1 MGMIINKDK
10 QNDFLLRFIF
20 TPLTKYAKILYYRPI
35 KRFLMAVI
43 RSRTVLIIMSMQFL
57 PFDRDAAA
65 IVAPYFHARGDRFCD
80 RTVGVNYMW
89 RVPFDGSYTITDG
102 CLILR
107 VSYGE
112 KGIHFTFPV
121 GENPGAAL
129 TSLEQYCR
137 ENGLPLRFAAVS
149 EQEITALRER
159 YSHIT
164 VTTNRD
170 FSDYLYYY
178 DDLATFAGRR
188 YSAQRNHINKFI
200 KLHPDWAYRPLTR
213 EDVPTVQA
221 FLQNYIARKSAN
233 EPLSRSE
240 LTELRGC
247 TDLLEAMHDFE
258 MHGGMITVGGNVVAF
273 AIGET
278 LGDTLYVHC
287 EKGDV
292 RYAGVYQLMVREF
305 AAHNAAPHL
314 HYINREDDAG
324 DTGLRQSKLAY
335 RPCALLEKGI
345 AVINEEKE

>member
-1 MGMIINKDK
+1 
-10 QNDFLLRFIF
+10 
-20 TPLTKYAKILYYRPI
+20 
-35 KRFLMAVI
+35 
-43 RSRTVLIIMSMQFL
+43 MSMSIQFL

-89 RVPFDGSYTITDG
+89 RVPFDGSYAITDG

-112 KGIHFTFPV
+112 KGIHFTFPI
-121 GENPGAAL
+121 GENPDAAL

-137 ENGLPLRFAAVS
+137 ENGLPLQFAAVS
-149 EQEITALRER
+149 EEEIALLKRR
-159 YSHIT
+159 YTH
-164 VTTNRD
+164 VAVATNRD
-170 FSDYLYYY
+170 FFDYLYHY

-188 YSAQRNHINKFI
+188 YSAQRNNINKFI
-200 KLHPDWAYRPLTR
+200 KLHSDWAYRPLTR
-213 EDVPTVQA
+213 EDVPAVQA
-221 FLQNYIARKSAN
+221 FLKEYVERKSAK

-247 TDLLEAMHDFE
+247 TDLLEAMHDFG
-258 MHGGMITVGGNVVAF
+258 MHGGIITADGAIVAF

-292 RYAGVYQLMVREF
+292 RYAGVYQLIVREF

-314 HYINREDDAG
+314 RYINREDDAG
-324 DTGLRQSKLAY
+324 DAGLRQSKLSY
-335 RPCALLEKGI
+335 RPCALLEKCI
-345 AVINEEKE
+345 ATVNNGKD